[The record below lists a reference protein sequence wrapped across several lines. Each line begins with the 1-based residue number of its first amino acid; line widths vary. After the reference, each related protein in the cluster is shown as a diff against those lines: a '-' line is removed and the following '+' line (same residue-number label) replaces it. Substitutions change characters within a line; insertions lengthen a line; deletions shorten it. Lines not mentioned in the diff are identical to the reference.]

1 MDLDHSLGLFF
12 EHDLIRK
19 PVSILG
25 SSPRTGIF
33 GIMLKLEL
41 ANIARVKSTAA
52 GTTAVSLPPKCR
64 LKWGDHV
71 CFAEA

>member
-1 MDLDHSLGLFF
+1 M

-33 GIMLKLEL
+33 GIML
-41 ANIARVKSTAA
+41 RVPKIHKQFRINEYE
-52 GTTAVSLPPKCR
+52 AVSLYGRPVLPGRKASAR
-64 LKWGDHV
+64 LRQR
-71 CFAEA
+71 F

>member
-1 MDLDHSLGLFF
+1 M
-12 EHDLIRK
+12 
-19 PVSILG
+19 IL
-25 SSPRTGIF
+25 SENRFPLF

-71 CFAEA
+71 SFAEA